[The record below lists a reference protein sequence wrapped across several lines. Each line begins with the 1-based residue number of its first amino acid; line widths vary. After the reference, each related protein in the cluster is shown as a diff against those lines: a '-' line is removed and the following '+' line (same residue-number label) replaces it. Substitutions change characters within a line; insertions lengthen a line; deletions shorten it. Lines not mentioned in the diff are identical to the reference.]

1 MSSRDP
7 VVALSKFN
15 PEKYLETLQFLN
27 KFMDLFRNIKIGY
40 RKTWKPC
47 QSGVLI
53 ATQSILDL
61 QDLFLNKKNF
71 RFLLT
76 SRFIQDCLENLFSCM
91 RSIQSIPNALQFKSN
106 LKLIC
111 VAQYL
116 KHVSNS
122 SYEQDNREFLGDFL
136 DFSKI
141 PNITN
146 SEMYEE
152 CSDSEFNEIV
162 IHKTEQ
168 NSLYNIA
175 GNILS

>member
-1 MSSRDP
+1 
-7 VVALSKFN
+7 
-15 PEKYLETLQFLN
+15 
-27 KFMDLFRNIKIGY
+27 MDLYRNIKIGY
-40 RKTWKPC
+40 KKTWKPC
-47 QSGVLI
+47 QSGVLV

-76 SRFIQDCLENLFSCM
+76 SRFTQDCLENLFSCM
-91 RSIQSIPNALQFKSN
+91 RSIQSVPNALQFKCN

-122 SYEQDNREFLGDFL
+122 SYEQDDREFLGDFL

-141 PNITN
+141 PTTTN
-146 SEMYEE
+146 SETYEE
-152 CSDSEFNEIV
+152 CSDSDFNDIV
-162 IHKTEQ
+162 IHNTEQ
-168 NSLYNIA
+168 NSLYLQYCRYYLIIN
-175 GNILS
+175 S